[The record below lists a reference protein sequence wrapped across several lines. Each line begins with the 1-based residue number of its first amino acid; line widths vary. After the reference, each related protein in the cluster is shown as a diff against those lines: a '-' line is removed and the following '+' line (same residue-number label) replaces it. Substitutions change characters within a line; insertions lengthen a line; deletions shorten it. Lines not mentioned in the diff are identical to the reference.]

1 MFAFALLAL
10 LSPLAQAAP
19 PGWEVIRNAE
29 GVEVARKTVEGSPL
43 FAFRGEGVVEAHI
56 SKVYATVV
64 DNGRSHQWVDMLQP
78 VATLQGAG
86 TDDRVVYQHYD
97 LPWPV
102 EDRDYVLRMRTQL
115 DEGAKVATV
124 QFGSTT
130 VASKPDQD
138 CCVRGEVVRTFWKLE
153 ALPGGKTKVT
163 IEVQTDPKGSLPAAI
178 VNLVQ
183 KDWPYNTV
191 TGLRR
196 QVAAGVAGAEDRLA
210 GW

>member
-1 MFAFALLAL
+1 MLAALVL
-10 LSPLAQAAP
+10 LVCAPSAQAAP
-19 PGWEVIRNAE
+19 AGWETISTADA
-29 GVEVARKTVEGSPL
+29 VEVARKTVEGSPL
-43 FAFRGEGVVEAHI
+43 FAFRGEGVVAAPI
-56 SKVYATVV
+56 AKVYATVV
-64 DNGRSHQWVDMLQP
+64 DNAHSHQWVDMLQP
-78 VATLQGAG
+78 VATLKGAG

-102 EDRDYVLRMRTQL
+102 QDRDYVLRMRTSL
-115 DEGAKVATV
+115 DPAAKVATV

-130 VASKPDQD
+130 DPARPDQD

-153 ALPGGKTKVT
+153 ALPGGQTKVT

-178 VNLVQ
+178 VNMVQ

-196 QVAAGVAGAEDRLA
+196 QVAAGVAGAEPRLA
-210 GW
+210 DW